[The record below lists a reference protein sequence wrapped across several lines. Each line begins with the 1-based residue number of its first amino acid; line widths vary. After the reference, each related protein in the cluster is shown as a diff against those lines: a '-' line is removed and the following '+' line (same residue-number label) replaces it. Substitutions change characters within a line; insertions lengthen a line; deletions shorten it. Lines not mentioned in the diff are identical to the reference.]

1 MKIAFCISGHLR
13 NYLRLKDNFYEFKNF
28 IKQYG
33 DVDTFVTTYN
43 NRNAPNSWS
52 VQHGLNEE
60 NSHNDTITI
69 DMVKDHY
76 DTQNVEILNYY
87 FYDSNF
93 SPLKY
98 TNITDKIYNWKPRP
112 DVGNASYAI
121 HNDVL
126 ISTRMFYLI
135 YRANIQKLESEF
147 KNNSEY
153 DIVFRMRP
161 DMQYF
166 PQIYTNQLRL
176 NLIDLNKIYIPDG
189 HIWTDQFGY
198 GSSLLM
204 NKYANT
210 YLRVS
215 SIHDKEIFGDPETV
229 MNECLLDFI
238 GPSNIVRVPKCGYL
252 LAENPNSHITYR

>member
-13 NYLRLKDNFYEFKNF
+13 NYLRLKDNHDEFKNF
-28 IKQYG
+28 LKQYG
-33 DVDTFVTTYN
+33 QIDTFVTTYN
-43 NRNAPNSWS
+43 NRNTANSWS

-60 NSHNDTITI
+60 NSHNDFITEE
-69 DMVKDHY
+69 MVKNHY
-76 DTQNVEILNYY
+76 ETDNVEILDYY

-98 TNITDKIYNWKPRP
+98 TNLTSEIYNWQPRP
-112 DVGNASYAI
+112 NVGNASYAI
-121 HNDVL
+121 HNNVL

-135 YRANIQKLESEF
+135 YRANIQKLEQEY
-147 KNNSEY
+147 KNNTEY

-166 PQIYTNQLRL
+166 PQVYTRQLQL
-176 NLIDLNKIYIPDG
+176 DSIDRHKIYIPEG
-189 HIWTDQFGY
+189 HIWTDQFAY

-204 NKYANT
+204 NKYSNT

-215 SIHDKEIFGDPETV
+215 SIHDKGIFGDPETV
-229 MNECLLDFI
+229 MNECLLNFI
-238 GPSNIVRVPKCGYL
+238 GQENIVRTPKCGYL
-252 LAENPNSHITYR
+252 LAENPNSHIVYR